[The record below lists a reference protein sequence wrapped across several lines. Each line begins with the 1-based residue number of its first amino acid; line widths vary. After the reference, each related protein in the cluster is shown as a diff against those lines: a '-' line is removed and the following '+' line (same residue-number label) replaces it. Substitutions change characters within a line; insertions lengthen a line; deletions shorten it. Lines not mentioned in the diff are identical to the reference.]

1 MLKIR
6 DLGINIIPA
15 SVIPLGMP
23 APPGKA
29 YEYLMAFMT
38 GETCPD
44 LTCGDIATGATCPDL
59 TCGMVVTG
67 AQCADLSC
75 ETKNTCVDLTCA
87 PSPSYKRGKK
97 PAKKKPAKKPAKK
110 APAKKR
116 PAKKK
121 PAKRGYRTS
130 GFGFAAVAQLGRQ
143 LEEQLRNEH

>member
-44 LTCGDIATGATCPDL
+44 LTCGVIA
-59 TCGMVVTG
+59 TG

-116 PAKKK
+116 
-121 PAKRGYRTS
+121 
-130 GFGFAAVAQLGRQ
+130 
-143 LEEQLRNEH
+143 